1 MAGQQLAALNLN
13 PNASPN
19 SPKTLYDLSLQ
30 CLIGSMNTKV
40 PALDRIS
47 RLAELPRNLLID
59 VYEMVSVMV
68 LFSLTTTIPPFSI
81 FPERSEPIIITSNR
95 SQPVGGNTLL

>member
-1 MAGQQLAALNLN
+1 MAGQQLVVLIPKIN
-13 PNASPN
+13 PN

-30 CLIGSMNTKV
+30 ALIGSMNTKI

-59 VYEMVSVMV
+59 VYEMVSASHR
-68 LFSLTTTIPPFSI
+68 F
-81 FPERSEPIIITSNR
+81 FPSKNPSNAIIS
-95 SQPVGGNTLL
+95 G